1 MKKILIVEDDI
12 SIADIEKDYLEING
26 YEVKL
31 VHDGL
36 IAMDVFN
43 EYNPDLVLLDLMLPG
58 KDGYELCHE
67 MRKIKEVPI
76 LMITAK
82 NAVSDKVLGL
92 GLGADDFITKPFDP
106 SELVAR
112 VKAHLSR
119 FDRLTGA
126 NEQEKDLVEFGNVT
140 MNLKSREVFKNGE
153 EIKMPVKE
161 FELLYYLA
169 SQPNVVFSKEKLFE
183 DIWGFDYLGDSAT
196 VTVHI
201 NRVREKV
208 EDNPSKPKFI
218 ETVWGAGYK
227 FRK

>member
-1 MKKILIVEDDI
+1 M
-12 SIADIEKDYLEING
+12 Y
-26 YEVKL
+26 
-31 VHDGL
+31 
-36 IAMDVFN
+36 
-43 EYNPDLVLLDLMLPG
+43 LVLLDLMLPG
-58 KDGYELCHE
+58 KDGYELCYE

-76 LMITAK
+76 LMVTAK

-126 NEQEKDLVEFGNVT
+126 NEQEKDLIEFGNVT

-227 FRK
+227 FKK

>member
-31 VHDGL
+31 IHDGSFA
-36 IAMDVFN
+36 IEAF
-43 EYNPDLVLLDLMLPG
+43 EQYNPDLVLLDLMLPG

-67 MRKIKEVPI
+67 MRKRKEVPI
-76 LMITAK
+76 LMVTAK

-119 FDRLTGA
+119 FDRLTGVI
-126 NEQEKDLVEFGNVT
+126 EQEKDFIEFGNVK

-227 FRK
+227 FKK

>member
-58 KDGYELCHE
+58 KDGYELCYE

-76 LMITAK
+76 LMVTAK

-126 NEQEKDLVEFGNVT
+126 NEQEKDLIEFGNVT

-227 FRK
+227 FKK

>member
-31 VHDGL
+31 VHDGSL
-36 IAMDVFN
+36 AMDAFN

-76 LMITAK
+76 LMVTAK
-82 NAVSDKVLGL
+82 NAISDKVLGL

-112 VKAHLSR
+112 VKAHLAR
-119 FDRLTGA
+119 FDRLTKA
-126 NEQEKDLVEFGNVT
+126 NEIDKDIIIFGNIK
-140 MNLKSREVFKNGE
+140 MNLKSREVFKNDE

-161 FELLYYLA
+161 FELLHYLA

-183 DIWGFDYLGDSAT
+183 DIWGFDFLGDSAT

-201 NRVREKV
+201 NRIREKV
-208 EDNPSKPKFI
+208 EENPSKPKFI

-227 FRK
+227 FKK

>member
-1 MKKILIVEDDI
+1 MKKILIIEDDI
-12 SIADIEKDYLEING
+12 SIADIEKDYLEANG
-26 YEVKL
+26 FEVKL

-36 IAMDVFN
+36 KAMEEFDN
-43 EYNPDLVLLDLMLPG
+43 YNPDLVLLDLMLPG
-58 KDGYELCHE
+58 KDGYELCYE
-67 MRKIKEVPI
+67 MREKKEVPI
-76 LMITAK
+76 LMVTAK
-82 NAVSDKVLGL
+82 TNITDKVLGL

-112 VKAHLSR
+112 VKAHLLR
-119 FDRLTGA
+119 FDRLTSL
-126 NEQEKDLVEFGNVT
+126 NENKSIIEFGNIKI
-140 MNLKSREVFKNGE
+140 NSKSREVFKNGE

-169 SQPNVVFSKEKLFE
+169 SQPNIVFSKEKLFE

-208 EDNPSKPKFI
+208 EDNPSKPKYI

-227 FRK
+227 FKN

>member
-12 SIADIEKDYLEING
+12 SIADIEKDYLEANG
-26 YEVKL
+26 YEVEL
-31 VHDGL
+31 VYDGL
-36 IAMDVFN
+36 KAMDKFN

-58 KDGYELCHE
+58 KDGFELCYE
-67 MRKIKEVPI
+67 MRKSKEVPI
-76 LMITAK
+76 LMVTAK
-82 NAVSDKVLGL
+82 TSISDKVLGL

-119 FDRLTGA
+119 FDRLVSKV
-126 NEQEKDLVEFGNVT
+126 EKDEDVIEFGNIKI
-140 MNLKSREVFKNGE
+140 NLKSHEVFKNNE
-153 EIKMPVKE
+153 KIKMPVKE
-161 FELLYYLA
+161 FELLHYLA

-201 NRVREKV
+201 NRVREKI
-208 EDNPSKPKFI
+208 EDNPSKPRYI

-227 FRK
+227 FKN

>member
-1 MKKILIVEDDI
+1 MKKILIIEDDI
-12 SIADIEKDYLEING
+12 SIADIEKDYLEANG
-26 YEVKL
+26 YEVEL

-36 IAMDVFN
+36 KAMDKFN
-43 EYNPDLVLLDLMLPG
+43 QYNPDLVLLDLMLPG
-58 KDGYELCHE
+58 KDGFELCHE

-76 LMITAK
+76 LMVTAK
-82 NAVSDKVLGL
+82 TSISDKVLGL

-119 FDRLTGA
+119 FDRLVSKV
-126 NEQEKDLVEFGNVT
+126 EKDEDVIEFGNIKI
-140 MNLKSREVFKNGE
+140 NLKSHEVFKNNE

-161 FELLYYLA
+161 FELLHYLA

-201 NRVREKV
+201 NRVREKI
-208 EDNPSKPKFI
+208 EDNPSKPRYI

-227 FRK
+227 FKN

>member
-26 YEVKL
+26 YDVKL
-31 VHDGL
+31 VHDGSL
-36 IAMDVFN
+36 AMKVFN

-76 LMITAK
+76 LMVTAK

-112 VKAHLSR
+112 VKAHLTR

-161 FELLYYLA
+161 FELLHYLA

-227 FRK
+227 FKK

>member
-1 MKKILIVEDDI
+1 MV
-12 SIADIEKDYLEING
+12 
-26 YEVKL
+26 
-31 VHDGL
+31 
-36 IAMDVFN
+36 
-43 EYNPDLVLLDLMLPG
+43 
-58 KDGYELCHE
+58 
-67 MRKIKEVPI
+67 
-76 LMITAK
+76 TAK
-82 NAVSDKVLGL
+82 TSISDKVLGL

-119 FDRLTGA
+119 FDRLVSKV
-126 NEQEKDLVEFGNVT
+126 EKDEDVIEFGNIKIY
-140 MNLKSREVFKNGE
+140 LKSHEVFKNNE

-161 FELLYYLA
+161 FELLHYLA

-201 NRVREKV
+201 NRVREKI
-208 EDNPSKPKFI
+208 EDNPSKPRYI

-227 FRK
+227 FKN

>member
-12 SIADIEKDYLEING
+12 SIAEIEKDYLEING
-26 YEVKL
+26 YDVKL
-31 VHDGL
+31 VHDGSL
-36 IAMDVFN
+36 AMDVFDA
-43 EYNPDLVLLDLMLPG
+43 YNPDLVLLDLMLPG

-67 MRKIKEVPI
+67 MRKIKEVPL
-76 LMITAK
+76 LMVTAK

-112 VKAHLSR
+112 VKAHLTR

-126 NEQEKDLVEFGNVT
+126 NEVDKDIIEFGNVK
-140 MNLKSREVFKNGE
+140 MNLISREVYKNGK

-161 FELLYYLA
+161 FELLHYLA

-183 DIWGFDYLGDSAT
+183 DIWGFDFLGDSAT

-201 NRVREKV
+201 NRIREKV

-227 FRK
+227 FKK

>member
-1 MKKILIVEDDI
+1 MKKILIVEDDT

-26 YEVKL
+26 YEVRL
-31 VHDGL
+31 VYDGL

-58 KDGYELCHE
+58 KDGYALCHE

-76 LMITAK
+76 LMVTAK

-119 FDRLTGA
+119 FERLTGVI
-126 NEQEKDLVEFGNVT
+126 EQEKDIITFGNVK

-161 FELLYYLA
+161 FELLHYLA

-201 NRVREKV
+201 NRVREKI
-208 EDNPSKPKFI
+208 EDNPAKPKFI

-227 FRK
+227 FKK

>member
-1 MKKILIVEDDI
+1 MKKILIIEDDI
-12 SIADIEKDYLEING
+12 SIADIEKDYLEANG
-26 YEVKL
+26 YEVEL
-31 VHDGL
+31 VYDGL
-36 IAMDVFN
+36 KAMDKFN

-58 KDGYELCHE
+58 KDGFELCHE

-76 LMITAK
+76 LMVTAK
-82 NAVSDKVLGL
+82 TSISDKVLGL

-119 FDRLTGA
+119 FDRLVSKV
-126 NEQEKDLVEFGNVT
+126 EKDEDVIEFGNIKIY
-140 MNLKSREVFKNGE
+140 LKSHEVFKNNV

-161 FELLYYLA
+161 FELLHYLA

-201 NRVREKV
+201 NRVREKI
-208 EDNPSKPKFI
+208 EDNPSKPRYI

-227 FRK
+227 FKN

>member
-1 MKKILIVEDDI
+1 MKKILIIEDDF
-12 SIADIEKDYLEING
+12 SIADIEKDYLEVNG
-26 YEVKL
+26 YEVE
-31 VHDGL
+31 VVYDGL
-36 IAMDVFN
+36 KAIDKFD
-43 EYNPDLVLLDLMLPG
+43 EFNPDLVILDLMLPG

-67 MRKIKEVPI
+67 MRKKREVPI
-76 LMITAK
+76 LMVTAK
-82 NAVSDKVLGL
+82 NTISDKVLGL

-119 FDRLTGA
+119 YDRLT
-126 NEQEKDLVEFGNVT
+126 NLSSNDKDCLEIGNIKI
-140 MNLKSREVFKNGE
+140 LIKSREVFKNGK

-201 NRVREKV
+201 NRVREKI
-208 EDNPSKPKFI
+208 EDNPSKPKYI

-227 FRK
+227 FKI

>member
-58 KDGYELCHE
+58 KDGYELCYE

-76 LMITAK
+76 LMVTAK

-208 EDNPSKPKFI
+208 EDNPSKHKFI

-227 FRK
+227 FKK